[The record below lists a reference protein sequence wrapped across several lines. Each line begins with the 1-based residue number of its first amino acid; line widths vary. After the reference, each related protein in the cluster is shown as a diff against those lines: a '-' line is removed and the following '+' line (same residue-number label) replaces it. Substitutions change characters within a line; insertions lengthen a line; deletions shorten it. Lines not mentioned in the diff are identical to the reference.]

1 MIMDRHFVTIG
12 DCGLLSEAETY
23 KVLLLQ
29 EGFEVFLRDAEL
41 ANTNWFMGNA
51 YGYIKIQVP
60 NDQAEAAATF
70 LQKLRDKHR
79 ARQDADADADTNSGE
94 VCLACGAEMT
104 PTETTCQAC
113 GWSYGTSQEDQ
124 EQEDEDSP

>member
-79 ARQDADADADTNSGE
+79 ARQDADADNNSGE

-124 EQEDEDSP
+124 EQEDEDSL

>member
-1 MIMDRHFVTIG
+1 MDRHFVTIG
-12 DCGLLSEAETY
+12 DCQLLSEAEIY
-23 KVLLLQ
+23 KVLLVQ

-41 ANTNWFMGNA
+41 VNTNLFMGNA
-51 YGYIKIQVP
+51 YGYIKIEVP

-70 LQKLRDKHR
+70 LRRLRDEHR
-79 ARQDADADADTNSGE
+79 AKQNADVDNNAEE

-124 EQEDEDSP
+124 EQEGEDSQ

>member
-1 MIMDRHFVTIG
+1 MDRHFVTIG

-79 ARQDADADADTNSGE
+79 ARQDADADTNSGE

-113 GWSYGTSQEDQ
+113 GWSYGTSQDDQ